1 MFQPTRRIR
10 DRVVLAPTSK
20 NDPPKSLI
28 GQLYY
33 PCFIP
38 CIERCSFVTTIRSFQ
53 TKSSLQ
59 PSLTH
64 SHSFSLLAGRVTF
77 YILILFITR
86 TNLSLI
92 FGLVLHNSHYQQ
104 TRTKPTYS
112 LLQQV
117 RHNGRQPLLHIC
129 PRPLGR
135 CHQPRRQAGRHVS
148 RHLLGCIS
156 LRLRHDLQHLRPY
169 RSLEGP
175 LRPCAYDGRVCTWSA
190 VIIHGLACCHGL
202 SDFLSCRCRLMRWNL
217 EDKMTFTW
225 DGKRCWSGYERY
237 GRRIFGRYD
246 TIPRGTL
253 LCLSS

>member
-92 FGLVLHNSHYQQ
+92 FGLVLHTLTTNKQEQ
-104 TRTKPTYS
+104 NP
-112 LLQQV
+112 
-117 RHNGRQPLLHIC
+117 HILYYNKSDTMGANLSSTFV
-129 PRPLGR
+129 PDLSGVVISPED
-135 CHQPRRQAGRHVS
+135 RQADMFLGIFWAASLYACAMIFSTCALIDRWKGPYDRVRTTGGS
-148 RHLLGCIS
+148 VLGALLLS
-156 LRLRHDLQHLRPY
+156 TAWPVVM
-169 RSLEGP
+169 
-175 LRPCAYDGRVCTWSA
+175 AY
-190 VIIHGLACCHGL
+190 L
-202 SDFLSCRCRLMRWNL
+202 
-217 EDKMTFTW
+217 
-225 DGKRCWSGYERY
+225 
-237 GRRIFGRYD
+237 IFSPAD
-246 TIPRGTL
+246 VD
-253 LCLSS
+253 